1 MTSSPSESS
10 QSDVIINEMSSVALD
25 MGEKYQDGQYNEQQQ
40 SLIREQPPSY
50 KVSHEP
56 ICPMLSGNTGNKT
69 GYGHVAGHFSVT

>member
-10 QSDVIINEMSSVALD
+10 QSDVIMSSVALD

-56 ICPMLSGNTGNKT
+56 FCPMLSGNTGNKT
-69 GYGHVAGHFSVT
+69 GYGHVVLAGHFSVT

>member
-1 MTSSPSESS
+1 
-10 QSDVIINEMSSVALD
+10 MSSVALD

-56 ICPMLSGNTGNKT
+56 DVERK
-69 GYGHVAGHFSVT
+69 YR